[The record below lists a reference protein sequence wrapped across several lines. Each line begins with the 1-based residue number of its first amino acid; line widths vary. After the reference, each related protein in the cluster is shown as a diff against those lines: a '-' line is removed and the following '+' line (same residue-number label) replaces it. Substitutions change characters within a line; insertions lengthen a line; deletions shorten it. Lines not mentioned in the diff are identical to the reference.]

1 MSLLQENQ
9 KEQLQEISKTLRQ
22 VRQEKSIQLEEV
34 ALKTNIRLACLKAL
48 DNENFDELPEPV
60 YIQGFIRRYADV
72 IGLDGVALSQT
83 FSLEVKTPQFD
94 SKFSQNLEKNQK
106 FSLPLF
112 IPYAILLL
120 VAAAGLMY
128 VLNPQFSAESFVKK
142 FNLGTPK
149 KQTTAELSTPASLP
163 TASSSP
169 SSNQEPISIS
179 AQNSLT
185 SLPVVASPNTSQN
198 QSVAVTLELKG
209 KSWLQ
214 VTIDGK
220 TEFVGDLK
228 KGARKTWTAKKQLTV
243 RSGNAGV
250 VLVSVNNKPATPLG
264 TLGKI
269 KEVTFT
275 PEGNTQGSIVNSQ

>member
-9 KEQLQEISKTLRQ
+9 KEQLQEISNTLRQ
-22 VRQEKSIQLEEV
+22 VRQEKSIQLEEI

-48 DNENFDELPEPV
+48 DAGKFDELPEPV

-72 IGLDGVALSQT
+72 IGLDGAALSKT
-83 FSLEVKTPQFD
+83 FSTEVNPLALDK
-94 SKFSQNLEKNQK
+94 KFSQNVEKNSK

-112 IPYAILLL
+112 IPYLVLLL

-128 VLNPQFSAESFVKK
+128 VLNPQFSAESLVKK
-142 FNLGTPK
+142 FNFGTPK
-149 KQTTAELSTPASLP
+149 KQTTAALSTPASLP
-163 TASSSP
+163 TEQSYP
-169 SSNQEPISIS
+169 SANQTPTSIS
-179 AQNSLT
+179 AQNPPT
-185 SLPVVASPNTSQN
+185 PLPVIASPKDSLSQP
-198 QSVAVTLELKG
+198 VAVTLELQG

-214 VTIDGK
+214 VKVDGK
-220 TEFVGDLK
+220 TEFVGNLK
-228 KGARKTWTAKKQLTV
+228 KGVRKTWTAKKQLTV

-250 VLVSVNNKPATPLG
+250 VLVSVNNQPATPLG

-275 PEGNTQGSIVNSQ
+275 PEVNSQGSKINGQ